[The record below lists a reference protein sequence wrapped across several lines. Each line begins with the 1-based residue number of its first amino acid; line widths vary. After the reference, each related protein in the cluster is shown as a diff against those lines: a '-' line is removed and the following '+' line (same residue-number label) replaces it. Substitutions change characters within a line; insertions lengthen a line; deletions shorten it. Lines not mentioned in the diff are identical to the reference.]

1 MSALI
6 LVVEDDTSVR
16 EMVCDALKLAGYETK
31 SAVDGSEA
39 LASQQKSR
47 ADLIVTDVNMPKVD
61 GYELAQR
68 LRDRGDS
75 TPIIFLTA
83 RSEKPD
89 IGKGF
94 QVGADDYISKP
105 FGIEELVLRVAAI
118 LRRARPADAPTT
130 LSVGPITVD
139 LESVSV
145 KLQGEIV
152 PMSPTEFKL
161 LVALI
166 ENKSRVV
173 SRQFLMDEVWEM
185 GFAESASVVDTY
197 ISYLRK
203 KLHTADFEGIRTIRG
218 FGFQI
223 TEK

>member
-1 MSALI
+1 MPSLI

-16 EMVCDALKLAGYETK
+16 EMVCDALQLAGYETRT
-31 SAVDGSEA
+31 AVDGSEA
-39 LASQQKSR
+39 LTSQQKTK
-47 ADLIVTDVNMPKVD
+47 ADLIVSDINMPKVD

-68 LRDRGDS
+68 LRDRGDT

-94 QVGADDYISKP
+94 RVGADDYISKP

-118 LRRARPADAPTT
+118 LRRAKSTDAPKS
-130 LSVGPITVD
+130 LSVGPIIVD

-145 KLQGEIV
+145 KLEGELV
-152 PMSPTEFKL
+152 PVSPTEFKL

-185 GFAESASVVDTY
+185 GFAESATVVDTY

-203 KLHTADFEGIRTIRG
+203 KLHTADYEGIRTIRG

>member
-16 EMVCDALKLAGYETK
+16 EMVCDALQLAGYETK

-39 LASQQKSR
+39 LTSQQKSR
-47 ADLIVTDVNMPKVD
+47 ADLIVSDVNMPKVD

-68 LRDRGDS
+68 LRDRGDT

-94 QVGADDYISKP
+94 RVGADDYISKP

-185 GFAESASVVDTY
+185 GFAESATVVDTY

-223 TEK
+223 TDK

>member
-16 EMVCDALKLAGYETK
+16 EMVCDALKLAGYECR

-39 LASQQKSR
+39 LTSQHKAK
-47 ADLIVTDVNMPKVD
+47 ADLIVSDINMPKVD

-68 LRDRGDS
+68 LRDRGDT

-94 QVGADDYISKP
+94 RVGADDYISKP

-118 LRRARPADAPTT
+118 LRRVKTT
-130 LSVGPITVD
+130 DLPKHLSVGPITVD
-139 LESVSV
+139 VESVSV
-145 KLQGEIV
+145 KLHGDIV
-152 PMSPTEFKL
+152 PVSPTEFKL

-185 GFAESASVVDTY
+185 GFAESATVVDTY

-203 KLHTADFEGIRTIRG
+203 KLHTADFQGIRTVRG

-223 TEK
+223 TDK

>member
-1 MSALI
+1 
-6 LVVEDDTSVR
+6 
-16 EMVCDALKLAGYETK
+16 
-31 SAVDGSEA
+31 
-39 LASQQKSR
+39 
-47 ADLIVTDVNMPKVD
+47 MPKVD

-68 LRDRGDS
+68 LRDRGDT

-94 QVGADDYISKP
+94 RVGADDYISKP

-118 LRRARPADAPTT
+118 LRRAKSADAPKS

-145 KLQGEIV
+145 KVNGEIV
-152 PMSPTEFKL
+152 PLSPTEFKL
-161 LVALI
+161 LVVLI
-166 ENKSRVV
+166 ENRSRVV

-185 GFAESASVVDTY
+185 GFAESATVVDTY

-203 KLHTADFEGIRTIRG
+203 KLHTADYEGIRTIRG

-223 TEK
+223 TDK

>member
-1 MSALI
+1 MSSLI

-16 EMVCDALKLAGYETK
+16 EMVCDALQLAGYETRT
-31 SAVDGSEA
+31 AVDGSEA
-39 LASQQKSR
+39 LTSQQKTK
-47 ADLIVTDVNMPKVD
+47 ADLIVSDINMPKVD

-68 LRDRGDS
+68 LRDRGDT

-94 QVGADDYISKP
+94 RVGADDYISKP

-118 LRRARPADAPTT
+118 LRRAKSADAPKS
-130 LSVGPITVD
+130 LSVGPINVD

-145 KLQGEIV
+145 KLEGELV
-152 PMSPTEFKL
+152 PVSPTEFKL

-185 GFAESASVVDTY
+185 GFAESATVVDTY

-203 KLHTADFEGIRTIRG
+203 KLHTADYEGIRTIRG

>member
-16 EMVCDALKLAGYETK
+16 EMVCDALQLAGYETK

-39 LASQQKSR
+39 LTSQQKSR
-47 ADLIVTDVNMPKVD
+47 ADLIVSDVNMPKVD

-68 LRDRGDS
+68 LRDRGDT

-94 QVGADDYISKP
+94 RVGADDYISKP

-145 KLQGEIV
+145 KLQGAIV

-185 GFAESASVVDTY
+185 GFAESATVVDTY

-223 TEK
+223 TDK

>member
-16 EMVCDALKLAGYETK
+16 EMVCDALQLAGYETK

-39 LASQQKSR
+39 LSSQQKSR
-47 ADLIVTDVNMPKVD
+47 ADLIVSDVNMPKVD

-68 LRDRGDS
+68 LRDRGDT

-94 QVGADDYISKP
+94 RVGADDYISKP

-145 KLQGEIV
+145 KLQGELV

-185 GFAESASVVDTY
+185 GFAESATVVDTY

-223 TEK
+223 TDK

>member
-1 MSALI
+1 MSSLI

-16 EMVCDALKLAGYETK
+16 EMVCDALQLAGYETRT
-31 SAVDGSEA
+31 AVDGSEA
-39 LASQQKSR
+39 LASQQKTR
-47 ADLIVTDVNMPKVD
+47 ADLIVSDINMPKVD

-68 LRDRGDS
+68 LRDRGDT

-94 QVGADDYISKP
+94 RVGADDYISKP

-118 LRRARPADAPTT
+118 LRRAKSADAPKS

-145 KLQGEIV
+145 KVNGEIV
-152 PMSPTEFKL
+152 PLSPTEFKL
-161 LVALI
+161 LVVLI
-166 ENKSRVV
+166 ENRSRVV

-185 GFAESASVVDTY
+185 GFAESATVVDTY

-203 KLHTADFEGIRTIRG
+203 KLHTADYEGIRTIRG

-223 TEK
+223 MDK

>member
-1 MSALI
+1 MSSLI

-16 EMVCDALKLAGYETK
+16 EMVCDALQLAGYETRT
-31 SAVDGSEA
+31 AVDGSEA
-39 LASQQKSR
+39 LASQQKTR
-47 ADLIVTDVNMPKVD
+47 ADLIVSDINMPKVD

-68 LRDRGDS
+68 LRDRGDT

-83 RSEKPD
+83 RNEKPD

-94 QVGADDYISKP
+94 RVGADDYISKP

-118 LRRARPADAPTT
+118 LRRAKSIDTPKS

-145 KLQGEIV
+145 KLQGEVV
-152 PMSPTEFKL
+152 PMSPTEFRL

-185 GFAESASVVDTY
+185 GFAESATVVDTY

-203 KLHTADFEGIRTIRG
+203 KLHTSDFEGIRTIRG

-223 TEK
+223 TDK

>member
-1 MSALI
+1 MSSLI

-16 EMVCDALKLAGYETK
+16 EMVCDALQLAGYATRT
-31 SAVDGSEA
+31 AVDGSEA
-39 LASQQKSR
+39 LASQQKTK
-47 ADLIVTDVNMPKVD
+47 ADLIVSDINMPKVD

-68 LRDRGDS
+68 LRDRGDT

-83 RSEKPD
+83 RNEKPD

-94 QVGADDYISKP
+94 RVGADDYISKP

-118 LRRARPADAPTT
+118 LRRAKSINTPKS

-145 KLQGEIV
+145 KLQGEVV

-185 GFAESASVVDTY
+185 GFAESATVVDTY

-203 KLHTADFEGIRTIRG
+203 KLHTSDFEGIRTIRG

-223 TEK
+223 TDK

>member
-1 MSALI
+1 MSSLI

-16 EMVCDALKLAGYETK
+16 EMVCDALQLAGYETRT
-31 SAVDGSEA
+31 AVDGSEA
-39 LASQQKSR
+39 LASQQKTK
-47 ADLIVTDVNMPKVD
+47 ADLIVSDINMPKVD

-68 LRDRGDS
+68 LRDRGDT

-83 RSEKPD
+83 RNEKPD

-94 QVGADDYISKP
+94 RVGADDYISKP

-118 LRRARPADAPTT
+118 LRRAKSINTPKS

-145 KLQGEIV
+145 KLQGEVV

-185 GFAESASVVDTY
+185 GFAESATVVDTY

-203 KLHTADFEGIRTIRG
+203 KLHTSDFEGIRTIRG

-223 TEK
+223 TDK

>member
-1 MSALI
+1 MSSLI

-16 EMVCDALKLAGYETK
+16 EMVCDALQLAGYETRT
-31 SAVDGSEA
+31 AVDGSEA
-39 LASQQKSR
+39 LTSQQKTK
-47 ADLIVTDVNMPKVD
+47 ADLIVSDINMPKVD

-68 LRDRGDS
+68 LRDRGDT

-94 QVGADDYISKP
+94 RVGADDYISKP

-118 LRRARPADAPTT
+118 LRRAKSIDAPKS
-130 LSVGPITVD
+130 LAVGPITVD

-145 KLQGEIV
+145 KLEGELV
-152 PMSPTEFKL
+152 PVSPTEFKL

-185 GFAESASVVDTY
+185 GFAESATVVDTY

-203 KLHTADFEGIRTIRG
+203 KLHTADYEGIRTIRG

-223 TEK
+223 TDK

>member
-1 MSALI
+1 MSSLI

-16 EMVCDALKLAGYETK
+16 EMVCDALQLAGYETRT
-31 SAVDGSEA
+31 AVDGSEA
-39 LASQQKSR
+39 LASQQKTR
-47 ADLIVTDVNMPKVD
+47 ADLIVSDINMPKVD

-68 LRDRGDS
+68 LRDRGDT

-94 QVGADDYISKP
+94 RVGADDYISKP

-118 LRRARPADAPTT
+118 LRRAKSADAPKS

-145 KLQGEIV
+145 KVNGEIV
-152 PMSPTEFKL
+152 PLSPTEFKL
-161 LVALI
+161 LVVLI
-166 ENKSRVV
+166 ENRSRVV

-185 GFAESASVVDTY
+185 GFAESATVVDTY

-203 KLHTADFEGIRTIRG
+203 KLHTADYEGIRTIRG

-223 TEK
+223 TDK

>member
-16 EMVCDALKLAGYETK
+16 EMVCDALKLAGYETRP
-31 SAVDGSEA
+31 AVDGSEA
-39 LASQQKSR
+39 LASQQKAK
-47 ADLIVTDVNMPKVD
+47 ADLIVSDVNMPKVD

-68 LRDRGDS
+68 LRDRGDT

-94 QVGADDYISKP
+94 RVGADDYISKP

-118 LRRARPADAPTT
+118 LRRAKSTDTPKG

-185 GFAESASVVDTY
+185 GFAESATVVDTY

>member
-16 EMVCDALKLAGYETK
+16 EMVCDALQLAGYETRP
-31 SAVDGSEA
+31 AIDGSEA
-39 LASQQKSR
+39 LGSQQKAK
-47 ADLIVTDVNMPKVD
+47 ADLIISDINMPKVD

-68 LRDRGDS
+68 LRDRGDT

-94 QVGADDYISKP
+94 RVGADDYISKP

-118 LRRARPADAPTT
+118 LRRAKTLDAPKN

-152 PMSPTEFKL
+152 TLSPTEFKL

-185 GFAESASVVDTY
+185 GFAESATVVDTY

-223 TEK
+223 TDS

>member
-1 MSALI
+1 MSSLI

-16 EMVCDALKLAGYETK
+16 EMVCDALQLAGYETRT
-31 SAVDGSEA
+31 AVDGSEA
-39 LASQQKSR
+39 LASQQKTK
-47 ADLIVTDVNMPKVD
+47 ADLIVSDINMPKVD

-68 LRDRGDS
+68 LRDRGDT

-83 RSEKPD
+83 RNEKPD

-94 QVGADDYISKP
+94 RVGADDYISKP

-118 LRRARPADAPTT
+118 LRRAKSIDTPKS

-145 KLQGEIV
+145 KLQGEVV

-185 GFAESASVVDTY
+185 GFAESATVIDTY

-203 KLHTADFEGIRTIRG
+203 KLHTSDFEGIRTIRG

-223 TEK
+223 TDK

>member
-16 EMVCDALKLAGYETK
+16 EMVCDALKLAGYETR

-39 LASQQKSR
+39 LANQQKAQ
-47 ADLIVTDVNMPKVD
+47 ADLIVSDINMPKVD

-68 LRDRGDS
+68 LRDRGDT

-94 QVGADDYISKP
+94 RVGADDYISKP

-118 LRRARPADAPTT
+118 LRRAKTLDAPKN

-139 LESVSV
+139 VESVSV
-145 KLQGEIV
+145 KLNGEIV
-152 PMSPTEFKL
+152 TLSPTEFKL

-185 GFAESASVVDTY
+185 GFAESATVVDTY

-203 KLHTADFEGIRTIRG
+203 KLHTSDFEGIRTIRG

-223 TEK
+223 TDN